1 MSRRRSGTLRV
12 LASLSALALIGPPAG
27 LAAQE
32 DGVVRVYKY
41 SAGRPRIGVTLDSH
55 ADASRDRLG
64 AEIESVASDGPAE
77 QAGLKAGDIVTRF
90 NGTAL
95 GGLKGDD
102 EDESGPAQKLVELAR
117 KLEPGDTVE
126 VEYRR
131 GADAKKTKIVARD
144 MAPRGMARRFR
155 MEMPDLPR
163 MHFDHEMPGMPMM
176 PEGPGDYRVFVETGP
191 GGLEL
196 ATLNPELGEYFG
208 AKQGVL
214 VLETPKDSTVPLK
227 AGDVIVTID
236 GRAPTSEAHAR
247 RILGSY
253 DGGETAKVEVLRKRK
268 KLTLTWKTPER
279 DWKWRTPE
287 PKSKVK
293 IERS

>member
-1 MSRRRSGTLRV
+1 MNRRRSGTLRV

-32 DGVVRVYKY
+32 DGVVRVYKF
-41 SAGRPRIGVTLDSH
+41 STGRPRIGVTLDYH
-55 ADASRDRLG
+55 ADAERDRLG
-64 AEIESVASDGPAE
+64 AEIESVTSDGPAD

-90 NGTAL
+90 KGVAL

-131 GADAKKTKIVARD
+131 GAEAKKTKIVARD
-144 MAPRGMARRFR
+144 VAPRGMARRFR
-155 MEMPDLPR
+155 MEMPDLPGR
-163 MHFDHEMPGMPMM
+163 HFDHEMPGMPDG
-176 PEGPGDYRVFVETGP
+176 GPGDLRVFVESGP

-214 VLETPKDSTVPLK
+214 VLETPRDSTVPLK

-253 DGGETAKVEVLRKRK
+253 DGGETAKLEVLRKKK
-268 KLTLTWKTPER
+268 KLTLTWKAPER

-293 IERS
+293 VERS